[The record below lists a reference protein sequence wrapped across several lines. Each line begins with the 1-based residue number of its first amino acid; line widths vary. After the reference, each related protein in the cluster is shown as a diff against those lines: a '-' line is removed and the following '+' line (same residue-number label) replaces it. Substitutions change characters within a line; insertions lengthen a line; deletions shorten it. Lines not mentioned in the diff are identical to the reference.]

1 VDVRVLITGSSGFLG
16 SHVAK
21 TFAFNKHKICGLDRN
36 PGKWTSHL
44 VDLLDKEKTAK
55 IIEELKPDIVY
66 HFAANAAEGKSIFSP
81 IDITERNI
89 GIFMNTIV
97 PCIRSGMRR
106 FIFSSSV
113 AVYGDL
119 ALPFRESDPPI
130 PQDIY
135 GVNKMA
141 IEQSLRILGKVHDFE
156 YVIAR
161 LHNVYGPHQNMKD
174 PYRNVVTIFMNNLL
188 KEKAYYIYGDGS
200 MRRCF
205 SYIDDVNEVLY
216 KCGVDDV
223 HGLVVNIGSDKS
235 YSIKELSDTIQEVSG
250 VKIPPMYIPDRPQEV
265 HIAKSD
271 HTIALRVFGYKDT
284 PFKEGIKKTW
294 EWCKKQGPQELKKSP
309 VEIDS
314 HKIPKNWKNE
324 T

>member
-1 VDVRVLITGSSGFLG
+1 MRVLVTGSSGFIG
-16 SHVAK
+16 SHTCRK
-21 TFAFNKHKICGLDRN
+21 FKDKGHKVFGLDRN
-36 PGKWTSHL
+36 LGKHTTHI
-44 VDLLDKEKTAK
+44 VDLQDKKKTAR
-55 IIEELKPDIVY
+55 IIEGLKPKLVY
-66 HFAANAAEGKSIFSP
+66 HYAANAAEGKSIFSP
-81 IDITERNI
+81 IDITQRNI

-97 PCIRSGMRR
+97 PCIRAGMKR
-106 FIFSSSV
+106 FVFASSV

-161 LHNVYGPHQNMKD
+161 LHNVYGPSQNMKD
-174 PYRNVVTIFMNNLL
+174 PYRNVVTIFMNSLL
-188 KEKAYYIYGDGS
+188 KKQPYYIYGDGS

-205 SYIDDVNEVLY
+205 SYINDVTNTLY
-216 KCGVDDV
+216 KCGIFEVA
-223 HGLVVNIGSDKS
+223 GLVVNIGSDES
-235 YSIKELSDTIQEVSG
+235 YSIKELSDTIQKVSG
-250 VKIPPMYIPDRPQEV
+250 IKIPPKYIPDRPQEV
-265 HIAKSD
+265 HVAESD
-271 HTIALRVFGYKDT
+271 HTIALRLFGYRKT
-284 PFKEGIKKTW
+284 PFEKGIQKTW

-314 HKIPKNWKNE
+314 KKIPENWKE
-324 T
+324 K